1 MDALLSDG
9 GNGMESDDT
18 PDWARPVV
26 YFSIA
31 ARDPDAQR
39 RFYADMFGWR
49 IGEGPFMQFPAGIG
63 SPENGIGG
71 HIAAGEPGFSLY
83 VQVRDMDESLARA
96 VGLGATK
103 VHDPFQIPGGALI
116 AGIRDPEGNS
126 LVLVQQ

>member
-9 GNGMESDDT
+9 GNDMDRNDT

-39 RFYADMFGWR
+39 RFYSTMFGWD

>member
-1 MDALLSDG
+1 MDDS
-9 GNGMESDDT
+9 ET

-31 ARDPDAQR
+31 ARDPRAQR
-39 RFYADMFGWR
+39 GFYAAMFGWE
-49 IGEGPFMQFPAGIG
+49 IGEGPFMQIPAGIG

-71 HIAAGEPGFSLY
+71 HISEGEPGFSLY

-96 VGLGATK
+96 ADLGATK